1 MNDKLAIWKPPVSK
15 DSRKV
20 DAALAKLRQA
30 GALEEVRRPEKLETR
45 RGQMLAP
52 RAPISGEVVDLPRM
66 CAVHDKPYV
75 ARYVMSAG
83 GRFHYAQTIKVTQDL
98 WSEQYQGNEN
108 ARSVPSTQLGDEG
121 CPWCGAHS
129 VGWIGPVICSKC
141 GAKVCFGRT
150 ARNYFRCRPSCNK
163 EGYLRPVDGREN
175 GLVPVQR
182 TGSGGAF

>member
-1 MNDKLAIWKPPVSK
+1 MSGELVKWKPPVSK

-20 DAALAKLRQA
+20 DAALAKLRQV
-30 GALEEVRRPEKLETR
+30 GALQEVRRPQKLKTR

-75 ARYVMSAG
+75 ARYIMGAD
-83 GRFHYAQTIKVTQDL
+83 GRFHYAQSIKVTQDL
-98 WSEQYQGNEN
+98 WSEQYEGNEN
-108 ARSVPSTQLGDEG
+108 ARSFPAEQLGDES

-129 VGWIGPVICSKC
+129 VGWIGPVNCTKC

-150 ARNYFRCRPSCNK
+150 AKNYFRCRPSCNSAGK
-163 EGYLRPVDGREN
+163 LVAFGGREQ
-175 GLVPVQR
+175 GVVPSCR
-182 TGSGGAF
+182 KGSAGTL